1 MTQLPL
7 RAQLASALG
16 RTAATLSRATGRGD
30 GSVIGGR
37 VGLVLEPDL
46 LRKLARDRR
55 LALVSAT
62 NGKTTTTRLITSAL
76 QELGDVA
83 TNAFGANMPA
93 GHVSALSSAKDAPYG
108 VLEVDEKYLPE
119 VIETTGAGVVVL
131 MNLSRDQ
138 MDRAAEIWLLAQKWR
153 RALVARNTHVIANA
167 DDPLV
172 AWGASTA
179 ARVTWVS
186 VGQPWKEDSWC
197 CPECGG
203 PLDRGGMDYVPP
215 GGHAPGVA
223 VRQADGGVPAAP
235 GSPAGPGGP
244 GGGLAEN
251 DWACRECSF
260 RRPAPSWFLDGDTV
274 VDPRGQRWPLDI
286 RLPGRANR
294 ANAVVALA
302 TAEAFGL
309 PVQRAL
315 PRLAEVTSVAGRYT
329 TVEREGRQAR
339 LLLAKNPAGWLEAF
353 DVLDPALPVI
363 LSVNAQGPDGRDTS
377 WLWDVDYRVLRGRPV
392 YVTGERR
399 LDLALRLDVAE
410 VPFQLTESFGHALA
424 VQPPGKVDVIANYTA
439 FQQIRSEFGRAV

>member
-16 RTAATLSRATGRGD
+16 RSAATLSRMTGRGD

-37 VGLVLEPDL
+37 VGLMLEPDL
-46 LRKLARDRR
+46 LRQLAQDRK

-76 QELGDVA
+76 LELGEVA

-93 GHVSALSSAKDAPYG
+93 GHVSALSQHKSAPYG

-119 VIETTGAGVVVL
+119 VLNTTGAGVVCL

-153 RALVARNTHVIANA
+153 KALSGKPTHVIANC

-172 AWGASTA
+172 TWGASTA
-179 ARVTWVS
+179 AKVTWVAG
-186 VGQPWKEDSWC
+186 GQRWKEDSWC

-203 PLDRGGMDYVPP
+203 PLDRKD
-215 GGHAPGVA
+215 A
-223 VRQADGGVPAAP
+223 
-235 GSPAGPGGP
+235 
-244 GGGLAEN
+244 
-251 DWACRECSF
+251 DWACRECTF
-260 RRPAPSWFLDGDTV
+260 HRPEPQWAVDDDSAI
-274 VDPRGQRWPLDI
+274 DPRGQRWVLDI
-286 RLPGRANR
+286 QLPGQANR
-294 ANAVVALA
+294 SNAVMALA
-302 TAEAFGL
+302 VADAFGL
-309 PVQRAL
+309 PVERAL
-315 PRLAEVTSVAGRYT
+315 PRLREVTSVAGRYT
-329 TVEREGRQAR
+329 TVERDGRYAR
-339 LLLAKNPAGWLEAF
+339 LLLSKNPAGWLEAF
-353 DVLDPALPVI
+353 DVADPQLPII

-377 WLWDVDYRVLRGRPV
+377 WLWDVDYRILRGRPV
-392 YVTGERR
+392 FVTGERR

-410 VPFQLTESFGHALA
+410 VPFTLCATFNEALA
-424 VQPPGKVDVIANYTA
+424 MQPQGRLDVIANYTA

>member
-37 VGLVLEPDL
+37 VSLVLEPDL
-46 LRKLARDRR
+46 LRQLAHDRK

-76 QELGDVA
+76 QELGEVA

-119 VIETTGAGVVVL
+119 VIDATGAGVICL

-138 MDRAAEIWLLAQKWR
+138 MDRAGEIWLLAQKWR
-153 RALVARNTHVIANA
+153 RALAGKNTHVIANA

-172 AWGASTA
+172 TWGASTA
-179 ARVTWVS
+179 ASVTWVS
-186 VGQPWKEDSWC
+186 AGQPWKEDSWC
-197 CPECGG
+197 CPQCGG
-203 PLDRGGMDYVPP
+203 PLDRKGMEYVPP
-215 GGHAPGVA
+215 GSAGTGANPGTT
-223 VRQADGGVPAAP
+223 
-235 GSPAGPGGP
+235 
-244 GGGLAEN
+244 EN
-251 DWACRECSF
+251 DWACRECTF
-260 RRPAPSWFLDGDTV
+260 RRPTPSWVLDDDAV
-274 VDPRGQRWPLDI
+274 IDPRGRRWVLDLK
-286 RLPGRANR
+286 LPGRANR
-294 ANAVVALA
+294 ANAAIALA
-302 TAEAFGL
+302 TAEVFGL
-309 PVQRAL
+309 PVDRAL
-315 PRLAEVTSVAGRYT
+315 PRLREVTSVAGRYT
-329 TVEREGRQAR
+329 TVERDGRHAR

-353 DVLDPALPVI
+353 DVLDSSLPVI

-392 YVTGERR
+392 FVAGERR
-399 LDLALRLDVAE
+399 LDLALRLDVAG
-410 VPFQLTESFGHALA
+410 VPFQLAGSFGQALA
-424 VQPPGKVDVIANYTA
+424 AQPPGKVDVIANYTA
-439 FQQIRSEFGRAV
+439 FQNIRSEFGRAV